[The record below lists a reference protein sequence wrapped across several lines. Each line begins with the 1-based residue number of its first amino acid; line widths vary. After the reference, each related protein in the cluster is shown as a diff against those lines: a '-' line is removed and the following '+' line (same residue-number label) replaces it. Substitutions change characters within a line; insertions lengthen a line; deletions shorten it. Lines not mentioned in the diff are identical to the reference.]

1 MSKKLAPLGLGMVL
15 LLGFVV
21 VSACQPSANG
31 EATAEE
37 PMAQAD
43 AEPAEAEMEA
53 EAGPSLYDR
62 LGGTYAIAAVAD
74 DLIDRLAANEA
85 LNANPGIG
93 SARIPERFPG
103 LKFHLTAMICQATGG
118 PCGYT
123 GKSMKDAHIDLGITA
138 SDWEL
143 FAADCKATF
152 DKFGVPEAE
161 QQELFDIIGST
172 QGDIVVAE

>member
-1 MSKKLAPLGLGMVL
+1 MPKKLVSLGIGLAL

-21 VSACQPSANG
+21 LSACQPSASG
-31 EATAEE
+31 DVAAEE
-37 PMAQAD
+37 EMA
-43 AEPAEAEMEA
+43 PAEEMEA

-62 LGGTYAIAAVAD
+62 LGGTYAIAAVVD
-74 DLIDRLAANEA
+74 DLIDRLADDEA
-85 LNANPGIG
+85 LNANPGIAA
-93 SARIPERFPG
+93 ARIPERFPG

-118 PCGYT
+118 PCGYS

-143 FAADCKATF
+143 FAADCKATL

-161 QQELFDIIGST
+161 QNELFAIIGST